1 MYEYEN
7 QNQNWNLGQP
17 VQTPEP
23 QKPNKQKKPHNFAR
37 GRQLLSDWYL
47 DWWPAALFRESILL
61 QIKR

>member
-37 GRQLLSDWYL
+37 GIGWGKAVNGTLKNHYPKGIR
-47 DWWPAALFRESILL
+47 R
-61 QIKR
+61 